1 MQLSRPIINLGR
13 TVGHFVRGFNVKS
26 VGLMSQE
33 EGRSGTSA
41 QFGLNFVVPQS
52 SARSRVTVRTRCTR
66 APVCATSPD
75 GYAGALDAL
84 NLPSLVSPAWVM
96 ANMDT
101 VTPKFLDATWYVQK
115 DEDPIDQFCAERI
128 AGAQFFDLDK
138 IADTSVDLPHMLPS
152 EDQFAAAADALGIA
166 NDDFI
171 VVYDRQGIFSSPR
184 VWWTWR
190 VFGHDRIAVLDG
202 GLKAWKDAGGAIDS
216 QVLSRDSALAPGQA
230 VVSPLEKV
238 RQYKASLR
246 REQVRTWKDV
256 LENIERKEELVMD
269 ARPAARWRGEASE
282 PRPGLRSGGI
292 PNSVNIPWNE
302 CIRDDGKMKGKEQ
315 LAQVFA
321 NAGVDLSQNPNLVA
335 SCGSGTTACILALAV
350 MQVSPSTK
358 PVAIYDGSWSEWG
371 SRQDL
376 PIAQMDK

>member
-1 MQLSRPIINLGR
+1 MQLSRPVVNLGR
-13 TVGHFVRGFNVKS
+13 TASRFVYSFNVKS

-33 EGRSGTSA
+33 NGRLDSSA
-41 QFGLNFVVPQS
+41 QFGLRFLVAQS
-52 SARSRVTVRTRCTR
+52 STRSRDLVRTRCSR
-66 APVCATSPD
+66 APVCASSPD
-75 GYAGALDAL
+75 RYSETDSRAFNASS
-84 NLPSLVSPAWVM
+84 LPSLVSPAWVL
-96 ANMDT
+96 ANMDR
-101 VTPKFLDATWYVQK
+101 VKPKFLDATWYVQK
-115 DEDPIDQFCAERI
+115 DKDPVDQFCAERI
-128 AGAQFFDLDK
+128 PGAQFFDLDK
-138 IADTSVDLPHMLPS
+138 IADTSVELPHMLPS

-190 VFGHDRIAVLDG
+190 VFGHDKIAVLDG
-202 GLKAWKDAGGAIDS
+202 GLKAWKDAGGAVDE
-216 QVLSRDSALAPGQA
+216 QVLPRDSALAPGQA
-230 VVSPLEKV
+230 VVSPPENK
-238 RQYKASLR
+238 RHYKASLR
-246 REQVRTWKDV
+246 RDEVRTWKDI
-256 LENIERKEELVMD
+256 LENIERKEEVVMD

-292 PNSVNIPWNE
+292 PNSVNIPWND
-302 CIRDDGKMKGKEQ
+302 CIHNGKMKGKEQ

-350 MQVSPSTK
+350 MQISPSAK
-358 PVAIYDGSWSEWG
+358 PVAIYEWG

-376 PIAQMDK
+376 PIAQMHK